1 MLIVKDNASKDTIMK
16 VKIKPQNGRS
26 FSNHIT
32 GKGLVRVFVYSRYK
46 SIRRRQNT
54 QLNGQRI

>member
-1 MLIVKDNASKDTIMK
+1 MSIVKYCASKDNIMK

-26 FSNHIT
+26 FSNHVT
-32 GKGLVRVFVYSRYK
+32 GKGLIRVFVYSRYK
-46 SIRRRQNT
+46 SIIRRQNT

>member
-1 MLIVKDNASKDTIMK
+1 MLTVKYCASKDTIMK

-26 FSNHIT
+26 FSNHVT

-46 SIRRRQNT
+46 SITRRQKS